1 MTSHDSQLHDFP
13 YIQAALQCYPQNSRP
28 VGSYI
33 SGCGCPIRFKMVA
46 ISSPHMHIQRIGLMK
61 CFACFLT
68 LQNACMGVGCPLTH
82 PKSVALEASSLVK
95 LYFNYHCSNIW
106 MLAIC
111 MNAGITGSYI
121 ATYISLQLEC
131 VYKSGWN
138 VVQLRSLLYLAS
150 QLEFEDSVLQIQ
162 PSYTV
167 PYNKLLLYSQRL
179 ASVCN

>member
-1 MTSHDSQLHDFP
+1 MITNYMISHIYTGWIVVLPTEQP
-13 YIQAALQCYPQNSRP
+13 ACR
-28 VGSYI
+28 YI

-68 LQNACMGVGCPLTH
+68 LQNACTGVGCPLTH

-111 MNAGITGSYI
+111 RYIASYI
-121 ATYISLQLEC
+121 CISSWN
-131 VYKSGWN
+131 VYVRVDEN
-138 VVQLRSLLYLAS
+138 VVQ
-150 QLEFEDSVLQIQ
+150 
-162 PSYTV
+162 
-167 PYNKLLLYSQRL
+167 
-179 ASVCN
+179 